1 MKICLK
7 TAAKLEA
14 PQHVVMTLDERLPCH
29 VQSPVVLNCD
39 YRVDMCHNYH
49 LLTLNVSGVLTLT
62 CQRCLTLFEYDFTH
76 QTMLAICQ
84 NEAQAEKLM
93 EQFDC
98 IVAVNGE
105 VNLSEIVADN
115 IHLYAP
121 EKHAHG
127 TDCDQEMR
135 RWMMGQDEIL
145 PSTLGL

>member
-14 PQHVVMTLDERLPCH
+14 PQHVVMTLDERLPCY
-29 VQSPVVLNCD
+29 VQSPVVLTCD
-39 YRVDMCHNYH
+39 YRVDMCQNYH
-49 LLTLNVSGVLTLT
+49 LLTLDLSGVLTLT

-105 VNLSEIVADN
+105 RIVNARELSRRIGSRNSPASAST
-115 IHLYAP
+115 IHMRTRTHRRPA
-121 EKHAHG
+121 G
-127 TDCDQEMR
+127 T
-135 RWMMGQDEIL
+135 
-145 PSTLGL
+145 